1 MAKQFSI
8 FTKGK
13 SGGIDL
19 SSHFEKWGWIS
30 FLTYVTEKSIFDI
43 SGNGKSKLQNTKETK
58 LYDVLVW
65 ADERSDYESA
75 IAAYQEQLYKK

>member
-1 MAKQFSI
+1 MAKQFSL

-65 ADERSDYESA
+65 ADKRSDYEEA
-75 IAAYQEQLYKK
+75 ILPNPTKGRG

>member
-43 SGNGKSKLQNTKETK
+43 SGNGKSKLQNTKESK

-65 ADERSDYESA
+65 ADERSDYEEA
-75 IAAYQEQLYKK
+75 ILPNPPKGRG

>member
-19 SSHFEKWGWIS
+19 SSHFKKWGWIS